1 VAIKDISQIKTTLND
16 IQKQIQRQKDRDKN
30 LVQYKGLMGL
40 PVKKNVEFEEME
52 QKFNDRKLLWTN
64 IEKFAKKSQDWL
76 NNQFVTLEVEE
87 IEKDMKFFEMSNIQ
101 LQMRV
106 SNLSDTNQ
114 DKVLDF
120 FIIEV
125 KSLNVQM
132 PLISALGNK
141 DLRPRHWKQIFEAL
155 NPTYQPGKQFTF
167 QELVERGVLEK
178 KDLVE
183 DVSGRAS
190 GEAQIEAQLEAI
202 KKKWSE
208 LVFEV
213 FPYRDAKDKF
223 IIKGIEDIMTALD
236 DH

>member
-1 VAIKDISQIKTTLND
+1 MDEHREVRKEESGLA
-16 IQKQIQRQKDRDKN
+16 KQPIRD
-30 LVQYKGLMGL
+30 
-40 PVKKNVEFEEME
+40 
-52 QKFNDRKLLWTN
+52 
-64 IEKFAKKSQDWL
+64 
-76 NNQFVTLEVEE
+76 
-87 IEKDMKFFEMSNIQ
+87 
-101 LQMRV
+101 
-106 SNLSDTNQ
+106 
-114 DKVLDF
+114 
-120 FIIEV
+120 
-125 KSLNVQM
+125 
-132 PLISALGNK
+132 LGG
-141 DLRPRHWKQIFEAL
+141 RHWKQLFEAL
-155 NPTYQPGKQFTF
+155 NPNSQPGKQFTF
-167 QELVERGVLEK
+167 QEQVERGELEK